1 MPLRGPLA
9 YPFGKPNSRF
19 EINTPAL
26 VLDLD
31 ALERNI
37 ACMAKTMRAYGRN
50 LRPHAKSHKCSRI
63 GKMQIDAGA
72 LGVCCAT
79 LDEAEVMAAAG
90 LPGIAITSPITARSK
105 HPRLMEVLAQA
116 PDTLIV
122 VDNSEN
128 VDVLSQAATSAG
140 LTLSILIDLDL
151 GFGRTG
157 VSTMEALHSVA
168 ERVLTA
174 KNRGASS
181 RTLFRFSSA
190 ASLLLSWNSPIRA
203 CELVCGSRRI
213 PCGSDPTAAQDR
225 VRRHGEN
232 E

>member
-37 ACMAKTMRAYGRN
+37 ACMAKTMRAFGRN

-105 HPRLMEVLAQA
+105 LPRLMEVLAEG

-140 LTLSILIDLDL
+140 L
-151 GFGRTG
+151 
-157 VSTMEALHSVA
+157 
-168 ERVLTA
+168 
-174 KNRGASS
+174 SS
-181 RTLFRFSSA
+181 RS
-190 ASLLLSWNSPIRA
+190 
-203 CELVCGSRRI
+203 
-213 PCGSDPTAAQDR
+213 
-225 VRRHGEN
+225 
-232 E
+232 